1 MGVFNT
7 NAVRFI
13 DRSGALLPAEFYP
26 PLGTVGQARIEDL
39 EGSGDVVRVRYPI
52 GTTCIR
58 GFHYHCRGRLEV
70 IA

>member
-1 MGVFNT
+1 MSVFNT
-7 NAVRFI
+7 VPVRFI

-39 EGSGDVVRVRYPI
+39 ERDVVRVRYPI

-58 GFHYHCRGRLEV
+58 GFHYHCRERLEV
-70 IA
+70 IP